1 MLQRIQS
8 IYLLLAGLVIFLL
21 FLFPV
26 VHNVYVNGVPSTISV
41 SGVYKDVNGQQ
52 AHTQSFIPLIAATA
66 IVGIIPLILIFQY
79 KNRKQQINLCYV
91 YILVVIGYTFW
102 LSQTVKGLAGDV
114 ELKTSNFGIGA
125 LLSSVSIVLTI
136 LAFKAIQRD
145 EKLVKSADRL
155 R

>member
-8 IYLLLAGLVIFLL
+8 IYLLLAGLMIFLL

-41 SGVYKDVNGQQ
+41 SGVYQDVNGQQ

-102 LSQTVKGLAGDV
+102 LS
-114 ELKTSNFGIGA
+114 
-125 LLSSVSIVLTI
+125 
-136 LAFKAIQRD
+136 
-145 EKLVKSADRL
+145 
-155 R
+155 

>member
-8 IYLLLAGLVIFLL
+8 IYLFLAGLVIFLL
-21 FLFPV
+21 FLFPM
-26 VHNVYVNGVPSTISV
+26 VHNVYINGVPSTVSV
-41 SGVYKDVNGQQ
+41 SGVYQDVNGQQ
-52 AHTQSFIPLIAATA
+52 AHTQSFIALIAATA

-102 LSQTVKGLAGDV
+102 VSQTVKGLVGDV
-114 ELKTSNFGIGA
+114 NLTTSNFGIGA
-125 LLSSVSIVLTI
+125 LLSSISIVLTI